1 MFEHSK
7 GYEDSD
13 YTADITVMC
22 RLTGMSVVL
31 NLTLVLE
38 FERFCLPMGLMLW
51 ERCMLDHAVDVV
63 GAVHARPCG

>member
-38 FERFCLPMGLMLW
+38 FERFCLPMGHHCSLQLS
-51 ERCMLDHAVDVV
+51 LAAFDVTHCV
-63 GAVHARPCG
+63 C